1 MLLKLLDYSGKA
13 VEFDIG
19 ELSDIA
25 VITIEVITGDE
36 IAKVVYKDY
45 TTEEFDSGTNRLAD
59 YYDESYEIY
68 RYDSEKNLIDDPK
81 FKERRRSYWRWYSDD
96 DDDEDES

>member
-1 MLLKLLDYSGKA
+1 MLLKLLDYRDEA

-25 VITIEVITGDE
+25 VITIKVITGDE

-45 TTEEFDSGTNRLAD
+45 TTEEFDSGTNRLRD
-59 YYDESYEIY
+59 YYDENYEIY
-68 RYDSEKNLIDDPK
+68 RYDSENNLIDDPK
-81 FKERRRSYWRWYSDD
+81 FKERKGSYWRWDL
-96 DDDEDES
+96 DEDES